1 MGHMSASNDISGK
14 VAVSPNKRNSV
25 WSFVNKNRRPASA
38 LAFFVVLMIVF
49 VFANPRV
56 FLNPAIYNAV
66 FVSLPISILLVV
78 PMVFIVTSG
87 EIDLSFPSVVGMCAW
102 AFAAAIRAEW
112 SPAIGV
118 VAALFIGIL
127 AGLINGF
134 LVTRLKL
141 SSLVATLGM
150 NFLLRGLIH
159 IGNQGYG
166 ITVSQLVDTT
176 FYQTMVGKIGGLPIQ
191 MIWGL
196 LFALVGGLLFSR
208 HRFGAQVRAVGDNR
222 DSSREMGI
230 NVARVKT
237 MAYVYLGVA
246 AALAGVFSTLIN
258 TTFYPTTGDGYLLST
273 LAAVFVGGTP
283 TWGGVGTVAGAVIG
297 AFIVGFI
304 ETGIIASGL
313 TGFYTQFF
321 YGLIIILSL
330 ISHRFN
336 QSRYRY

>member
-1 MGHMSASNDISGK
+1 MSATDNTPQVVVPSKSN
-14 VAVSPNKRNSV
+14 R
-25 WSFVNKNRRPASA
+25 SFAANFIQKNRRPLSA
-38 LAFFVVLMIVF
+38 LVFFVVLLTVF
-49 VFANPRV
+49 IFANPRL
-56 FLNPAIYNAV
+56 FLSSGIYNAV
-66 FVSLPISILLVV
+66 FVSLPISIILVV
-78 PMVFIVTSG
+78 PMVFIITSG
-87 EIDLSFPSVVGMCAW
+87 EIDLSFPSVIGMSAW

-112 SPAIGV
+112 NPFLGIG
-118 VAALFIGIL
+118 AALMVGVL
-127 AGLINGF
+127 AGFVNGI
-134 LVTRLKL
+134 LVTRVKL

-166 ITVSQLVDTT
+166 ISVSSLTDTT
-176 FYQTMVGKIGGLPIQ
+176 FYQVMVGKIGGLPVQ

-196 LFALVGGLLFSR
+196 LFAVIGGLLFGR
-208 HRFGAQVRAVGDNR
+208 HRFGAQVCAVGDNQ

-230 NVARVKT
+230 NVARTKS
-237 MAYVYLGVA
+237 MAYVYMGIA
-246 AALAGVFSTLIN
+246 AALAGVFSVLIN

-283 TWGGVGTVAGAVIG
+283 TWGGVGTVFGAVIG

-336 QSRYRY
+336 QTRFRY